1 MKQPLNFTAEL
12 VPVAYAEALLDLVA
26 EYGVSRQALFD
37 AARVRPEVLDS
48 PNGRLSFLDFNQLT
62 YSAQAL
68 CGEPALGLV
77 LGQRLNVSAHGI
89 LGYAVLSSANLGKA
103 IQFALKYYRV
113 LGLAYELE
121 LVLDDGRAELRA
133 VESMPLGA
141 ASVFAAEGLMA
152 TLYSIACFLVGE
164 PLQDVRVGFAYPPPA
179 HARRY
184 AEVFGVAAEFEQP
197 WHWLSMPSEYLERP
211 MALAN
216 PATVQMCEQQCEA
229 LLATLDVQ
237 EGLLTRVRR
246 LLLARPGDF
255 PDLEQAARELHTSW
269 RSLRRHLS
277 SLVTTYQQVLDDV
290 RKRLALQYLT
300 TTQLPLYEIAL
311 LLGFNDSSNFR
322 RAFRKWTG
330 KLPSDYREAP

>member
-1 MKQPLNFTAEL
+1 ML
-12 VPVAYAEALLDLVA
+12 
-26 EYGVSRQALFD
+26 
-37 AARVRPEVLDS
+37 
-48 PNGRLSFLDFNQLT
+48 GR
-62 YSAQAL
+62 
-68 CGEPALGLV
+68 
-77 LGQRLNVSAHGI
+77 
-89 LGYAVLSSANLGKA
+89 
-103 IQFALKYYRV
+103 
-113 LGLAYELE
+113 AYELE

-184 AEVFGVAAEFEQP
+184 AEVFGGAAEFEQP

-255 PDLEQAARELHTSW
+255 PDLEPAARELHTRG

-277 SLVTTYQQVLDDV
+277 SLGTTYQQVLDDV